1 MPATVFHNLPPVG
14 SGEPAV
20 AGLAASQHG
29 LVTRGQLAAVGF
41 SAKAIEHRVRVGR
54 LHRVHRG
61 VFAVGHCVLA
71 SSGLEAAA
79 LLYAGDGTVLTHDS
93 AAALWGLAPTPSF
106 VVITVIG
113 RHVRSRPGLCV
124 HQVKA
129 LDLRDL
135 RIHQGFPVTS
145 PARTLIDCAAGGLAL
160 DRLLNEA
167 RVLKLVKD
175 ADIHAAMERSP
186 GRTGVKALRA
196 LLEAEKDA
204 GHTRSRAE
212 RLLKRIVRDSGI
224 ERPIFNTHVEG
235 VEVDAYWPRLK
246 LVIEVDGYQFHGH
259 YRAFQ
264 RDRAKGNRLVA
275 AGYVLLR
282 FTWHQLTKRPM
293 VVLAEVARTLG
304 RLEAEAG

>member
-106 VVITVIG
+106 VVVTVIG

-167 RVLKLVKD
+167 RVLKLVTD
-175 ADIHAAMERSP
+175 SEIQRAMERCP
-186 GRTGVKALRA
+186 GRKGVKALRT
-196 LLEAEKDA
+196 LLEAEQDS
-204 GHTRSRAE
+204 GFTRSEAE
-212 RLLKRIVRDSGI
+212 RILTRIVKDSGI
-224 ERPIFNTHVEG
+224 ERPIFNTYVEG
-235 VEVDAYWPRLK
+235 VEVDAYWPAHN
-246 LVIEVDGYQFHGH
+246 LVIEVDGYQTHGH
-259 YRAFQ
+259 YQAFG
-264 RDRAKGNRLVA
+264 RDRAKANRLVS
-275 AGYVLLR
+275 AGFVVLR
-282 FTWHQLTKRPM
+282 FTWHQLTQRPM
-293 VVLAEVARTLG
+293 QVVAELARTLA
-304 RLEAEAG
+304 RLDARAA